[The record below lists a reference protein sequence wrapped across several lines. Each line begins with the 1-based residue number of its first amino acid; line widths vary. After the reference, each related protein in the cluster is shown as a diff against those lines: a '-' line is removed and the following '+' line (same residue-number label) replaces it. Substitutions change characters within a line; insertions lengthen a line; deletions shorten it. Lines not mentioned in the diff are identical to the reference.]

1 MSRVNSHPIAAAIRL
16 VTVCGLLTA
25 SLSCGKGRDGEVT
38 WDSLDI
44 ELPTAG
50 LVAEGVSVSGRV
62 LLVGGNSSSVGKV
75 IDVGGNPFCSQH
87 GDLINPTW
95 KVDEDGGFA
104 DVVVRVHGSG
114 RASNIDSQPVLVDQ
128 RRCEYLPTVV
138 AIQAGQSIVVR
149 NSDLT
154 FHNVRLAFHQAG
166 TLDKGSN
173 LENMGQA
180 GNGEEWVR
188 ELRSPGIYRLECD
201 IHRWMKAWIVVH
213 EGVHVAVSR
222 QGGSYAVER
231 ALPDGEYVVS
241 AWHPRFSK
249 ALTRTVQVVNG
260 SATADFTFDFTQ
272 SFDAKLALDS

>member
-1 MSRVNSHPIAAAIRL
+1 MSRVNSISTAAAFRL
-16 VTVCGLLTA
+16 VTGCGLLAAT
-25 SLSCGKGRDGEVT
+25 LGCGKGRDGVAT
-38 WDSLDI
+38 WQSLDI
-44 ELPTAG
+44 DLSTAG

-62 LLVGGNSSSVGKV
+62 TLVGGIPKSVGQV
-75 IDVGGNPFCSQH
+75 LDVGGNPFCAPH

-95 KVDEDGGFA
+95 KVDDDGGFA
-104 DVVVRVHGSG
+104 DVVVRVQGSG
-114 RASNIDSQPVLVDQ
+114 RASNLDPQPVLIDQ
-128 RRCEYLPTVV
+128 RRCEYLPTMV
-138 AIQAGQSIVVR
+138 ALQAGQSSVVR

-173 LENMGQA
+173 LENIGQA
-180 GNGEEWVR
+180 GNGEEWIR

-222 QGGSYAVER
+222 EGGHYSVER

-241 AWHPRFSK
+241 AWHPRFNK
-249 ALTRTVQVVNG
+249 PLTQTVQVVNG
-260 SATADFTFDFTQ
+260 AATADFTFDFTQ